1 MNPIVV
7 LILLIIVTGSAVF
20 FTKKRGMKQQEKLVE
35 AIVEETAAELVDGG
49 SVVDASA
56 DAPAALGK
64 RSRSSVAGR
73 IRRAARRALRRERS

>member
-1 MNPIVV
+1 
-7 LILLIIVTGSAVF
+7 L
-20 FTKKRGMKQQEKLVE
+20 
-35 AIVEETAAELVDGG
+35 AELVDGG